1 MRTLGLTAAFL
12 VSAALTGCE
21 SLGFSTP
28 VNPLLKD
35 AKAMR
40 TQAPVTVPV
49 PRELSKELLAAY
61 IVEPGDTLLVQPVEF
76 DAPVRFPPDQPVFPD
91 GTIDLG
97 LYGRPV
103 VAGKTLAEIEPQVQE
118 LVNAKEKQ
126 RAAGAKPVPIA
137 VRLIG
142 RVSKVYY
149 VLGDVN
155 VPNSYPITGRE
166 TVLDA
171 IVQAGG
177 LTRRAA
183 RDQIVLSRPT
193 SPEGCRVLYPVCYDQ
208 IVQLGDTTTNYQL
221 QPGDRVFVPSQGFVE
236 SLLPFLIKTKSG
248 PCCRPQVS
256 CFAEGC
262 PAPANGCVPVKDP
275 MPGTTGTHGLTL
287 PQGDANPG
295 NP

>member
-1 MRTLGLTAAFL
+1 MRAVGIPATFFLAAI
-12 VSAALTGCE
+12 LTGCE

-35 AKAMR
+35 AKVMR
-40 TQAPVTVPV
+40 TQAPVPA
-49 PRELSKELLAAY
+49 PIARELSKELLPAY
-61 IVEPGDTLLVQPVEF
+61 VVEPGDTLLVQPVEF

-97 LYGRPV
+97 QYGRPV
-103 VAGKTLAEIEPQVQE
+103 VAGKTLAEIEPQLQE
-118 LVNAKEKQ
+118 MVNTREKS
-126 RAAGAKPVPIA
+126 RTPAGKPVPIT

-155 VPNSYPITGRE
+155 VPNSYPLSGRE

-171 IVQAGG
+171 IMQAGG

-193 SPEGCRVLYPVCYDQ
+193 PPDGCRVLYPVCYDQ

-221 QPGDRVFVPSQGFVE
+221 LPGDRVFVPSQGFLE
-236 SLLPFLIKTKSG
+236 SLVPFLNRTKSG

-256 CFAEGC
+256 CFGGGC
-262 PAPANGCVPVKDP
+262 APVGTCDAPATPP
-275 MPGTTGTHGLTL
+275 IPTL
-287 PQGDANPG
+287 PPG
-295 NP
+295 N